1 MAMICQQTG
10 TISGSYSL
18 LCGKLIKIYDIR
30 RNYGTIDVL
39 IEGQISPQV
48 GDNAFTIGN
57 ERIRIALISKNVAYG
72 TAEVQITIS
81 TVEIPP
87 PPPPIEST
95 HRLEF
100 YVKPHSWYS
109 VGGAAED
116 ITLKLS
122 SITGTIINIMSDA
135 GLTNWQYVS
144 TEILTDT
151 QSNKVTIRVNL
162 NELSGM
168 GYSDTGYSDTG
179 YSDMGYGIQSM
190 PIVFTPG
197 IIIAIA
203 LGVVIIGIGTI
214 VGWAIV
220 KGVQQLLGDNF
231 TGKQVGEHDKA
242 ILENIK
248 KNCKTNFPSNPVG
261 YANCTKSGAQS
272 VSEASGDFFNDPTI
286 AEAGDNAAA
295 HIDTC
300 IEQYNTGQISAAQ
313 LVACSDKAVDDT
325 GDKIIDKTKD
335 KDSGSGAL
343 ILLGAALVG
352 LYIVSKSGEK

>member
-1 MAMICQQTG
+1 MAIICQQTG
-10 TISGSYSL
+10 TIGGSNSL
-18 LCGKLIKIYDIR
+18 LCNKLIRIYDIR
-30 RNYGTIDVL
+30 AWYDTIDVL

-48 GDNAFTIGN
+48 STVGNSFTIGN
-57 ERIRIALISKNVAYG
+57 ERYTINLLSKNVAAG
-72 TAEVQITIS
+72 TAVVQLTIADVY
-81 TVEIPP
+81 TPP
-87 PPPPIEST
+87 PAVEST

-100 YVKPHSWYS
+100 YIKPHSWYS
-109 VGGAAED
+109 VGGAADD

-162 NELSGM
+162 NELSSM
-168 GYSDTGYSDTG
+168 GY
-179 YSDMGYGIQSM
+179 DMQSM

-220 KGVQQLLGDNF
+220 KGVQQLLGDSF

-248 KNCKTNFPSNPVG
+248 TNCKTNFPNNPVG

-272 VSEASGDFFNDPTI
+272 VSEASGDFFDDPTI
-286 AEAGDNAAA
+286 TEAGDTAAA
-295 HIDTC
+295 NIDTC
-300 IEQYNTGQISAAQ
+300 IEKYNSGLISAAQ

-325 GDKIIDKTKD
+325 SGKIIDQTKD
-335 KDSGSGAL
+335 KDSGGGVL

-352 LYIVSKSGEK
+352 LYIVSNSGKSGG